1 MKIFFVSLGCDKN
14 LVDSEMMLGEL
25 SKAGHEIVDDE
36 TIADIAIVN
45 SCSFISDAKKESIET
60 LIEMGNLKKTSGLKG
75 LICCGCLSQRY
86 TEEIKEQLPEVDVI
100 VGTMAIDEIV
110 NAVKYIED
118 NYKEGLSVREYKKP
132 IDGPLVYGKE
142 RLLTTGGHYAYLKI
156 SEGCDKHCTYCVIP
170 SVRGK
175 FRSVPKEELLREA
188 KDLAEAGIKEL
199 ILVAQETSIYG
210 KDLYGKEVLPEF
222 LKKLCQIDGIEW
234 IRLLYCYPEDIT
246 EEFLQVMAQEK
257 KICHYVDMP
266 IQHASDQILK
276 KMGRKTDRAS
286 ILATI
291 HRVREIM
298 PDAALRTSLI
308 TGFPSES
315 EEDHQLLM
323 SFVKEARFDH
333 LGVLTYSQEEGT
345 PAAKMP
351 DQIDV
356 ALKEQRKDDIMRL
369 QEQISLEIMNEK
381 IGRELQVLIDG
392 YLPDEDV
399 YIGRTRM
406 DAPDVDGFFYVKAEE
421 SLNTGD
427 LIIARVLTA
436 NAYDLYGEM
445 IKRYEST
452 E

>member
-1 MKIFFVSLGCDKN
+1 
-14 LVDSEMMLGEL
+14 MLGFLED
-25 SKAGHEIVDDE
+25 AGFSFTDDE
-36 TIADIAIVN
+36 HEADVILVN
-45 SCSFISDAKKESIET
+45 TCCFIDDAKTESIET
-60 LIEMGNLKKTSGLKG
+60 ILEMAAMKTEGKCKKLVVS
-75 LICCGCLSQRY
+75 GCLPERY
-86 TEEIKEQLPEVDVI
+86 KEELIKELPEVDAYI
-100 VGTMAIDEIV
+100 GTNDLTEIV
-110 NAVKYIED
+110 SACHLPEEEQVTPVF
-118 NYKEGLSVREYKKP
+118 S
-132 IDGPLVYGKE
+132 GK
-142 RLLTTGGHYAYLKI
+142 RIVTTPGHYEFLKI
-156 SEGCDKHCTYCVIP
+156 AEGCNKYCTYCIIP
-170 SVRGK
+170 YIRGK
-175 FRSVPKEELLREA
+175 YTSYPMENLLQEA
-188 KDLAEAGIKEL
+188 ETLAAQGVKEL

-210 KDLYGKEVLPEF
+210 KDLYGKEMLPEF
-222 LKKLCQIDGIEW
+222 LQKLCRIDGIEW

-246 EEFLQVMAQEK
+246 EEFLQVMAKEK
-257 KICHYVDMP
+257 KICHYIDMP

-291 HRVREIM
+291 KRVREIM

-315 EEDHQLLM
+315 EDDHQLLM

-333 LGVLTYSQEEGT
+333 LGVFTYSQEEGT

-351 DQIDV
+351 DQIDE

-369 QEQISLEIMNEK
+369 QEQISLEIMNDK

-392 YLPDEDV
+392 YLPEEDV

-427 LIIARVLTA
+427 LIIARVKTA

-445 IKRYEST
+445 IKRYESA